1 MISLVEVAKR
11 TSRLEEQ
18 IKTQAEQI
26 ELLKTQLED
35 LKAKSF
41 VRPYN
46 RKPKDESKGTQS

>member
-1 MISLVEVAKR
+1 VISLVEVAKR

-35 LKAKSF
+35 LKAKPNGEK
-41 VRPYN
+41 RTY
-46 RKPKDESKGTQS
+46 RKRNPSQD